1 VNHELP
7 TPFSE
12 SRVEKWKD
20 AMKNSVNS
28 ADITVGQQ
36 LADFL
41 DAQSI
46 LRRESANCESCG
58 SKMQYRELQ
67 FWLAG
72 TRMTWNIRLPV
83 CASCAQAKV
92 HKPLGLR
99 EAA

>member
-1 VNHELP
+1 MNSADSH
-7 TPFSE
+7 FR
-12 SRVEKWKD
+12 SRALKKWKD

-41 DAQSI
+41 DSQSI

-58 SKMQYRELQ
+58 SKMQYREVH

-72 TRMTWNIRLPV
+72 TPMTWNIRLPV

-92 HKPLGLR
+92 HKPLAHS